1 MGLLSERG
9 PGVDFADRDHTASHG
24 AAIKGAEI
32 PLVCQIAPAAES
44 PRDNA
49 RELSGTC
56 TQKPLCRLRLLV
68 RKVSY
73 D

>member
-32 PLVCQIAPAAES
+32 PAGVTDRPPQLN
-44 PRDNA
+44 R
-49 RELSGTC
+49 RETPPGNY
-56 TQKPLCRLRLLV
+56 QVHV
-68 RKVSY
+68 RKSLYVG
-73 D
+73 